1 MTCVVKVLDL
11 HVLARRHVAGPC
23 QRFRAITSQQRQ
35 PSEQIQAYAF
45 GYVLLESRSERT
57 D

>member
-1 MTCVVKVLDL
+1 MTRVVKVLDL

-45 GYVLLESRSERT
+45 GIRIVGESI
-57 D
+57 